1 MGLSAP
7 GKGSATALTGAGQT
21 VLAAAI
27 QFEPQIGDVPENLR
41 RAERLGRQAGE
52 AGARLIVL
60 PEFFSTGMAFAP
72 AIRDEVLRTDG
83 APFVLLQCLARDY
96 GAIVGGSF
104 LCTDGQARNAF
115 MLVAPDGLLGRH
127 DKDLP
132 TMWEHCFYVGGSD
145 DGLIDAGARYGVAM
159 CWEYMRRP
167 TAQRLRGKVDCIVG
181 GSAWWSVPDHPLRR
195 VTAASRR
202 RNARN
207 AVHSVTTMARLVG
220 APVVHGALCGPISC
234 ALLGTPFGY
243 EGRYEGGAMICDA
256 DGRVLA
262 RRPATDGD
270 GVVLAE
276 IIVQGRRPSEALPNR
291 YWLHRRG
298 AVAAIGWTQ
307 QRRYGQRWR
316 ARQDRVRPPSRLEV
330 EA

>member
-7 GKGSATALTGAGQT
+7 GKGSATALTGAGQA

-52 AGARLIVL
+52 AGAQLIVL
-60 PEFFSTGMAFAP
+60 PEFLSTGMAFAP

-181 GSAWWSVPDHPLRR
+181 GSAWWSVPDHPMRR
-195 VTAASRR
+195 VTR
-202 RNARN
+202 
-207 AVHSVTTMARLVG
+207 H
-220 APVVHGALCGPISC
+220 
-234 ALLGTPFGY
+234 
-243 EGRYEGGAMICDA
+243 
-256 DGRVLA
+256 
-262 RRPATDGD
+262 
-270 GVVLAE
+270 
-276 IIVQGRRPSEALPNR
+276 
-291 YWLHRRG
+291 RG
-298 AVAAIGWTQ
+298 AETRATPCTAS
-307 QRRYGQRWR
+307 QRWR
-316 ARQDRVRPPSRLEV
+316 GWLERRLCTARSAGRSPAPCSARPLTTRVGTR
-330 EA
+330 AAQ